1 MTRPQYGERTTANPC
16 DPPVGLPGIPVG
28 ALVRDRAT
36 GREGTLRDV
45 LLYRPADELPEREG
59 RPARRLAFLRPVGG
73 GREWTTEPDQVVP
86 LGSG

>member
-1 MTRPQYGERTTANPC
+1 M
-16 DPPVGLPGIPVG
+16 PVG

-45 LLYRPADELPEREG
+45 LLYRSAGELPEPEG

-73 GREWTTEPDQVVP
+73 GREWTTEPDQVVAVEP
-86 LGSG
+86 G